1 MATEANFQ
9 VPASRGA
16 IVFEDLLEQERLG
29 MLLLK
34 LAYFAFAAALFLMA
48 SYPFRNEMRNSE
60 SFYANLR
67 RLQKEK
73 RKGTN
78 LLGLAFGNLML
89 SAIFFLFS
97 E

>member
-1 MATEANFQ
+1 
-9 VPASRGA
+9 
-16 IVFEDLLEQERLG
+16 

-34 LAYFAFAAALFLMA
+34 LAYFAFSGALFLLA

-60 SFYANLR
+60 PFFTSLR
-67 RLQKEK
+67 RLQKER
-73 RKGTN
+73 RKGVN

-89 SAIFFLFS
+89 SAVFFLVS

>member
-1 MATEANFQ
+1 
-9 VPASRGA
+9 
-16 IVFEDLLEQERLG
+16 

-34 LAYFAFAAALFLMA
+34 LAYFACAGILFLLA

-67 RLQKEK
+67 RLQKDE
-73 RKGTN
+73 RKGAT

-89 SAIFFLFS
+89 AASFFLFS